1 MGKHMHVG
9 VGMVVV
15 IVGLAGHQVLA
26 ATLGSDTLI
35 GWTAYVRLVER
46 ALAAGLA
53 NADWSVAADL
63 ETVAPGGLERV
74 LDGSVNVVDMTGR
87 RPGPAGEVPGGLVH
101 HWRGVVFV
109 PNVDL
114 DHVLA
119 RVTDPELDA
128 GLQEDVLAARVL
140 TRQADSLRLFLRL
153 QRNQIVTVVY
163 NTQHDVRWARQG
175 SRRAHSRSV
184 STRIA
189 EVTGA
194 GTADERERRPGEDRG
209 FLWRL
214 NSYWRYEQVQ
224 GGVLV
229 ECESLSLSRTAPPL
243 VRNVIR
249 PVVDD
254 LARGAMERTL
264 RGVRTRLMKASG
276 EGV

>member
-1 MGKHMHVG
+1 
-9 VGMVVV
+9 MVALMAGLGGDRVV
-15 IVGLAGHQVLA
+15 A

-35 GWTAYVRLVER
+35 GWTRHVHHVER

-53 NADWSVAADL
+53 EADWSVAADL
-63 ETVAPGGLERV
+63 EAATPGGLGRV
-74 LDGSVNVVDMTGR
+74 LEGAVDVVDMTGR
-87 RPGPAGEVPGGLVH
+87 RPAPAEDVPGGLVH

-114 DHVLA
+114 DRVMA
-119 RVTDPELDA
+119 RVMDPELGA

-140 TRQADSLRLFLRL
+140 ARQTDSLRLFLKL
-153 QRNQIVTVVY
+153 QRSQIVTVVY
-163 NTQHDVRWARQG
+163 NTHHDVRWSRQG
-175 SRRAHSRSV
+175 PRRAHSRSV

-189 EVTGA
+189 EVA
-194 GTADERERRPGEDRG
+194 DVGTADERERRPGEDRG

-229 ECESLSLSRTAPPL
+229 ECESMSLSRTAPPL
-243 VRNVIR
+243 VRSVIR

-264 RGVRTRLMKASG
+264 RGVKTRLMHPASG
-276 EGV
+276 KGA